1 MEREK
6 IEREKAELLKLEREA
21 QRLERERLQREKEEL
36 RRAQMKLEETRR
48 AVKRPLE
55 ITRTFEDDRKRRP
68 PSPDRRHVHVSSSNT
83 SRYTK
88 YMKFGNIVRFL

>member
-1 MEREK
+1 MKLKMEREK
-6 IEREKAELLKLEREA
+6 MKAEFMKLEREA

-68 PSPDRRHVHVSSSNT
+68 PSPDRRHVHVSSAPS
-83 SRYTK
+83 SR
-88 YMKFGNIVRFL
+88 